1 MIVNVNRS
9 MVKKDESIM
18 YKEINLT
25 IIHSLSKFLKVINA
39 ESPQFKWPLLTF
51 LKKFKKYVE

>member
-25 IIHSLSKFLKVINA
+25 DLMYFLSIIHSLSEFLKVINA
-39 ESPQFKWPLLTF
+39 ESPQFK
-51 LKKFKKYVE
+51 

>member
-25 IIHSLSKFLKVINA
+25 IIHSLSKSLKVINA
-39 ESPQFKWPLLTF
+39 ESPQFK
-51 LKKFKKYVE
+51 

>member
-25 IIHSLSKFLKVINA
+25 DLMYFLSIIHFLFKFLKMINE
-39 ESPQFKWPLLTF
+39 ESPQFK
-51 LKKFKKYVE
+51 